1 MDEGFAL
8 TDHPL
13 IRKLGHF
20 TRLSEDDK
28 TALSALGLGRLRQ
41 FSPRET
47 IIAEGD
53 RPQVI
58 NLFLDGW
65 ACRQKDLEDGRR
77 QIMALF
83 IPGDLCDVNVF
94 ILSEMDHSIAAIT
107 SVTVAEIT
115 REAFEA
121 IIDDHPRI
129 TQALWWETLVSAA
142 VQREWTTNLG
152 QRDAKERISHL
163 LCELFT
169 RLDCVGLTRK
179 NSCALPLS
187 QAEIGEATGLTTVS
201 VNRVLQDLRRSEV
214 IELKSKVLTILNL
227 PALKRIAMFNPN
239 YLHLEEDGS
248 YLAANL

>member
-1 MDEGFAL
+1 MA
-8 TDHPL
+8 DHRL
-13 IRKLGHF
+13 IRKLEHF

-28 TALSALGLGRLRQ
+28 QALGGLCQARLRH
-41 FSPRET
+41 FAPRET
-47 IIAEGD
+47 IIAEGE

-58 NLFLDGW
+58 NLFIDGW

-107 SVTVAEIT
+107 SVTLAEIT

-121 IIDDHPRI
+121 VIDGHPRI

-169 RLDCVGLTRK
+169 RLDCVGLTSDD
-179 NSCALPLS
+179 SCALPLS
-187 QAEIGEATGLTTVS
+187 QSEIGEATGLTTVS
-201 VNRVLQDLRRSEV
+201 VNRVLQDLRRTGV
-214 IELKSKVLTILNL
+214 IELKGKVLTIHNL
-227 PALKRIAMFNPN
+227 PALKRIAMFNSN
-239 YLHLEEDGS
+239 YLHLEDDGS
-248 YLAANL
+248 YLSANR